1 MVRWLKSI
9 GNAIRL
15 IVAYFLLVLA
25 TMLVIYFVA
34 EFSSTVAVWALTS
47 LFAAEAVAVGVFVGL
62 AVLHGIGSVQ
72 RIIERMLPSQLYK
85 IFRAG
90 HFLRLTPHLILLI
103 GFTILESFFI
113 VIPISSRGSGNFGAL
128 AAETERV
135 ELDRDRLLLGVR
147 AVLEDPAKGF
157 YTVAETE
164 TTVVGQMMIT
174 FEWSDWRNGTFWWIQ
189 SVYVHPE
196 YRRRGIFSRLYR
208 NVLDEARNSG
218 TVCGLRLYVEKENKQ
233 AQRTYQRLGMQKAI
247 FDMYEVDFV
256 LRR

>member
-1 MVRWLKSI
+1 MRWLKSI

-113 VIPISSRGSGNFGAL
+113 VIPISSRDSGNFGAL
-128 AAETERV
+128 AAETEFV
-135 ELDRDRLLLGVR
+135 QAAMYAMMEDKNITTVTPNDSTTGSLGVNTWTNLPVGPEAAALDGLLGRTTTHFYYCWDSKGNVY
-147 AVLEDPAKGF
+147 AQNKEDGV
-157 YTVAETE
+157 VAEPK
-164 TTVVGQMMIT
+164 
-174 FEWSDWRNGTFWWIQ
+174 D
-189 SVYVHPE
+189 
-196 YRRRGIFSRLYR
+196 
-208 NVLDEARNSG
+208 A
-218 TVCGLRLYVEKENKQ
+218 EK
-233 AQRTYQRLGMQKAI
+233 QRPCKRAP
-247 FDMYEVDFV
+247 
-256 LRR
+256 